1 MGGIFI
7 FIVLTGVAGFIGSN
21 LAERLLREGHTVIGA
36 DNFLTG
42 STVNIDNLLRSP
54 NFKFIEHDVIYPL
67 AVEGP
72 VDWVMH
78 FASPASPP
86 KYLSYPIETMRVNS
100 EGTMHLLH
108 LAKEKQ
114 AAFFLASTSEIYG
127 NPTVHPQPESY
138 YGNVNSIGARSCYN
152 EAKRYAEAITYWMN
166 RKYSIPVRVIRI
178 FNTFGPKMD
187 LYDGRVITNFI
198 NQIMSKQNL
207 TIYGDGR
214 QTRSFQYID
223 DLLEGIMRLLGTT
236 YEQPVNLGNPQEVT
250 ILEVAQLLKELMKSN
265 AQIEFLPLP
274 EDDPKRR
281 NPDTTISRKIIDW
294 EPAIS
299 LHDALARTIHYYQGQ
314 YIH

>member
-1 MGGIFI
+1 M
-7 FIVLTGVAGFIGSN
+7 
-21 LAERLLREGHTVIGA
+21 
-36 DNFLTG
+36 
-42 STVNIDNLLRSP
+42 
-54 NFKFIEHDVIYPL
+54 
-67 AVEGP
+67 
-72 VDWVMH
+72 
-78 FASPASPP
+78 
-86 KYLSYPIETMRVNS
+86 SYPIETMRVNS
-100 EGTMHLLH
+100 EGTMHLLQ

-138 YGNVNSIGARSCYN
+138 YGNVNSIGSRSCYN

-166 RKYSIPVRVIRI
+166 RKYGIPVRVIRI

-198 NQIMSKQNL
+198 NQIMSKRNL

-223 DLLEGIMRLLGTT
+223 DLLEGIIRLLGTT

-250 ILEVAQLLKELMKSN
+250 ILEVAQVLKELMKSN

-274 EDDPKRR
+274 EDDPRR
-281 NPDTTISRKIIDW
+281 RKPDITVSRTIMDW
-294 EPAIS
+294 EPAIG
-299 LHDALARTIHYYQGQ
+299 LQDALARTIQYYQGQ

>member
-1 MGGIFI
+1 MVSQTLSKGEDHNIHCINRSRRLHRFQPRREAA
-7 FIVLTGVAGFIGSN
+7 AG
-21 LAERLLREGHTVIGA
+21 RHTVIGV

-67 AVEGP
+67 AIEGP

-78 FASPASPP
+78 FASLASPP

-100 EGTMHLLH
+100 EGTMHLLY

-127 NPTVHPQPESY
+127 NPTV
-138 YGNVNSIGARSCYN
+138 
-152 EAKRYAEAITYWMN
+152 
-166 RKYSIPVRVIRI
+166 
-178 FNTFGPKMD
+178 
-187 LYDGRVITNFI
+187 
-198 NQIMSKQNL
+198 
-207 TIYGDGR
+207 
-214 QTRSFQYID
+214 
-223 DLLEGIMRLLGTT
+223 
-236 YEQPVNLGNPQEVT
+236 
-250 ILEVAQLLKELMKSN
+250 
-265 AQIEFLPLP
+265 LPLP
-274 EDDPKRR
+274 EDDPRR
-281 NPDTTISRKIIDW
+281 RKPDITISRTIMDW

>member
-1 MGGIFI
+1 MDD
-7 FIVLTGVAGFIGSN
+7 
-21 LAERLLREGHTVIGA
+21 LL
-36 DNFLTG
+36 L
-42 STVNIDNLLRSP
+42 SP
-54 NFKFIEHDVIYPL
+54 NFRFIEHDVIYPL

-100 EGTMHLLH
+100 EGTMHLLQ

-138 YGNVNSIGARSCYN
+138 YGNVNSIGSRSCYN

-166 RKYSIPVRVIRI
+166 RKYGIPVRVIRI

-198 NQIMSKQNL
+198 NQIMSKHNL

-223 DLLEGIMRLLGTT
+223 DLLEGIIRLLGTT

-250 ILEVAQLLKELMKSN
+250 ILEVAQVLKELMKSN

-274 EDDPKRR
+274 EDDPRR
-281 NPDTTISRKIIDW
+281 RKPDITISRTIMDW
-294 EPAIS
+294 EPAIG
-299 LHDALARTIHYYQGQ
+299 LQDALARTIQYYQGQ